1 MLQIKAFISH
11 SHYSSCGCYHHLA
24 ICRNH
29 EDGGL
34 MVLVGPITHLLKE
47 SICCA
52 VGWPRNITRALQ
64 FAFSITPHTWR
75 GCCWLTDW
83 LTLRAIQR
91 DKWHVRGV
99 LCIPM
104 RPSTVPQSP
113 THVSFSSSPVCR
125 PILILIIICWYPS
138 TQINVSK
145 FNRFP
150 ISHMDRETLLS
161 PSLSARQRS
170 RALVLLL
177 ELAKVH
183 LEKCRRRVLHLNE
196 PVVVLLLTRA
206 VVRCWC
212 CPVEWQE
219 ENLEIMLFGIAEN
232 LHRTFFDIV
241 KT

>member
-24 ICRNH
+24 ICKNH

-34 MVLVGPITHLLKE
+34 MVLVCGALLLTSWKNPFVALLVGPEILPELYSLHFQL
-47 SICCA
+47 
-52 VGWPRNITRALQ
+52 
-64 FAFSITPHTWR
+64 PHTWR

-91 DKWHVRGV
+91 DKWHVRCV

-104 RPSTVPQSP
+104 RPSTLPQSP
-113 THVSFSSSPVCR
+113 TYVSFSSSRVCR

-161 PSLSARQRS
+161 PSLSARQRN
-170 RALVLLL
+170 LVPLL

-212 CPVEWQE
+212 RPVEWQE
-219 ENLEIMLFGIAEN
+219 ENLEIMLFGFAEN
-232 LHRTFFDIV
+232 LHPTFFDIV